1 MNDFVKSVSDFVD
14 ALGYDEPGIVLTLA
28 QVPWESDNE
37 RNAFLN
43 ELAAINNGNLIGG
56 QNE

>member
-1 MNDFVKSVSDFVD
+1 MKDPDLVMTFS
-14 ALGYDEPGIVLTLA
+14 LI
-28 QVPWESDNE
+28 PWETDTD

-43 ELAAINNGNLIGG
+43 ELVDINNGSLIGG

>member
-1 MNDFVKSVSDFVD
+1 MKLANNIAAFVNFFGMQDPDLVMSF
-14 ALGYDEPGIVLTLA
+14 AT
-28 QVPWESDNE
+28 VPWESDNE

-43 ELAAINNGNLIGG
+43 ELVDINNGNLIGG

>member
-1 MNDFVKSVSDFVD
+1 MKLANNIAAFVNFFGMEDPDLVMSFST
-14 ALGYDEPGIVLTLA
+14 I
-28 QVPWESDNE
+28 PWESDNE

>member
-1 MNDFVKSVSDFVD
+1 MKLANNIAAFVNFFGMEDPDLVMAF
-14 ALGYDEPGIVLTLA
+14 AT
-28 QVPWESDNE
+28 VPWESDNE

-43 ELAAINNGNLIGG
+43 ELVSINNGNLIGG